1 VATNSQPTLLG
12 NGTANAPTHQHHRVP
27 RHRLRR
33 VDPRRLDRARIHVQ
47 GRMNTPP
54 DGRIPPVLPS
64 FTAQVLKT
72 RLVTGSGPLLTQ
84 PSLPPTALAPT
95 GRPSGARVTCGPLG
109 ADVSKAVEIISLRR
123 QIRGSAAY
131 KMLKETAESADLSVR
146 DMARVVL
153 HAPEIPHQ
161 GAPS

>member
-1 VATNSQPTLLG
+1 MN
-12 NGTANAPTHQHHRVP
+12 VP
-27 RHRLRR
+27 L
-33 VDPRRLDRARIHVQ
+33 
-47 GRMNTPP
+47 

-84 PSLPPTALAPT
+84 PDLPPTALPPKD
-95 GRPSGARVTCGPLG
+95 GPSGVRVTCGPLG
-109 ADVSKAVEIISLRR
+109 ADVSRAVEIISVRR
-123 QIRGSAAY
+123 QVLGSAAY

-146 DMARVVL
+146 EMARVVL

-161 GAPS
+161 DAPA